1 MNTLYFTSP
10 YRRSLRTIR
19 LEYGEVKNKF
29 VLRTFEGNIIGR
41 KVSEEG
47 SPKEEVF
54 EDEQEL
60 LKKVHKTKKGLLEG
74 RWIVKNKQSFSQ
86 PSFLKTEIVDG
97 KISFEFSVDIDP
109 VKLDERKTEIEED
122 FVEQIDKEIDT
133 NIWKRVR
140 KRGSDNLVSLEEYS
154 LPSTNEK

>member
-19 LEYGEVKNKF
+19 LEYVEVKNKF
-29 VLRTFEGNIIGR
+29 VIRTFEGIIGR

-60 LKKVHKTKKGLLEG
+60 LKKVHETKKGLLEG

-86 PSFLKTEIVDG
+86 PSFLKTEIIDG
-97 KISFEFSVDIDP
+97 KVGFEFSVDIYPD
-109 VKLDERKTEIEED
+109 KLDERKTKIEED
-122 FVEQIDKEIDT
+122 FVGNLGKEIGKKMKKT
-133 NIWKRVR
+133 KPRNP
-140 KRGSDNLVSLEEYS
+140 GYNC
-154 LPSTNEK
+154 

>member
-19 LEYGEVKNKF
+19 LEYGQVKKKF
-29 VLRTFEGNIIGR
+29 VLRTFEGNINRR

-74 RWIVKNKQSFSQ
+74 RWIVKNKESISQ
-86 PSFLKTEIVDG
+86 PTFLRTEIIDG
-97 KISFEFSVDIDP
+97 KVGFEFSVDIDP
-109 VKLDERKTEIEED
+109 VKLDGRRTEIAKD
-122 FVEQIDKEIDT
+122 FVEQIDKEIET
-133 NIWKRVR
+133 SIRKEVR
-140 KRGSDNLVSLEEYS
+140 K
-154 LPSTNEK
+154 

>member
-1 MNTLYFTSP
+1 MKELYFTSP

-29 VLRTFEGNIIGR
+29 VLRTFEGNINGR

-47 SPKEEVF
+47 PSKEEVF

-60 LKKVHKTKKGLLEG
+60 LNKVHKTKRGLLEG
-74 RWIVKNKQSFSQ
+74 RWIVKNKESISQ
-86 PSFLKTEIVDG
+86 PTFLRTEIIDG
-97 KISFEFSVDIDP
+97 KVSFEFSVDIDP

-122 FVEQIDKEIDT
+122 FVEQIDKEIET
-133 NIWKRVR
+133 SIRKEVR
-140 KRGSDNLVSLEEYS
+140 K
-154 LPSTNEK
+154 

>member
-1 MNTLYFTSP
+1 MKELYFTSP

-19 LEYGEVKNKF
+19 LEYGQVKKKF
-29 VLRTFEGNIIGR
+29 VLRTFEGNINR
-41 KVSEEG
+41 RRVSEG
-47 SPKEEVF
+47 SPREEVF

-86 PSFLKTEIVDG
+86 PTFLRTEIIDG

-109 VKLDERKTEIEED
+109 VRLDERKTKIEED
-122 FVEQIDKEIDT
+122 FVEQIGKEIET
-133 NIWKRVR
+133 NIR
-140 KRGSDNLVSLEEYS
+140 KGV
-154 LPSTNEK
+154 EK

>member
-10 YRRSLRTIR
+10 CRRSLRTIR

-29 VLRTFEGNIIGR
+29 VLRTFEGKIIGR

-47 SPKEEVF
+47 PPKEEVF

-122 FVEQIDKEIDT
+122 FVEQIDKEIET
-133 NIWKRVR
+133 NIRKGVR
-140 KRGSDNLVSLEEYS
+140 K
-154 LPSTNEK
+154 

>member
-1 MNTLYFTSP
+1 MKELYFTSP
-10 YRRSLRTIR
+10 YRRSTRTIR
-19 LEYGEVKNKF
+19 LEYGQVKKVF
-29 VLRTFEGNIIGR
+29 ILRTFEGNINR
-41 KVSEEG
+41 RRVSEG

-122 FVEQIDKEIDT
+122 FVEQIDKEIET
-133 NIWKRVR
+133 NIRKGVR
-140 KRGSDNLVSLEEYS
+140 K
-154 LPSTNEK
+154 